1 MIYDFDRR
9 HKSSL
14 KEQGV
19 FRQGV
24 QWTNRELT
32 AWQRKQ
38 TEELEALTPRSRH
51 AARYTWLWF

>member
-24 QWTNRELT
+24 QWTQRELT
-32 AWQRKQ
+32 AWTRKEQ
-38 TEELEALTPRSRH
+38 EELEALTPRTRV
-51 AARYTWLWF
+51 AARYVLL